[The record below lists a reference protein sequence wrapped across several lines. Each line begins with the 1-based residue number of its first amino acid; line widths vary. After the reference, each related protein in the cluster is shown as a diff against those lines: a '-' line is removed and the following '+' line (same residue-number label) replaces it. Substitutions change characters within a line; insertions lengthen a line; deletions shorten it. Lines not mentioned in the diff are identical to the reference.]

1 MLVIRFVFQRCT
13 KRRAYTM
20 LQVGLEEIRRG
31 FAIVLVFDQGP
42 RISIIAV
49 EKFVHSSRFRCI
61 DSSDIPIAP

>member
-1 MLVIRFVFQRCT
+1 
-13 KRRAYTM
+13 M
-20 LQVGLEEIRRG
+20 LQVGLEDIRRG